1 MAKAPAPMPFSA
13 GGSSGLSFL
22 QQPSDAPPDV
32 RFDGRVAIV
41 TGAGNGLGKEYALM
55 LAARGAKVV
64 VNDLGGGAF
73 GEGAAAAP
81 ADNVVAEIK
90 AAGGEAVA
98 NYESVEFGDKIVQTA
113 LDTWGRID
121 IVINNAGILRDKSL
135 RKMTE
140 DDWTLIYKVHMRG
153 TYTITKAAWPH
164 MNTQKYGRI
173 VNITSAAGLYGNFG
187 QTNYSAMKMGI
198 VGFSLASAREGAS
211 NNIRVNIVAPLAG
224 SRLTETVMKPE
235 HVAALKASYVSPL
248 VGYLACEANDHNGGI
263 FEVGAGWI
271 AQVRWQRSEGVLFDV
286 AKKNFSVEDVHKAF
300 PKINDFESNPGFPRD
315 MTEAL
320 KLALSNAPGSK
331 L

>member
-1 MAKAPAPMPFSA
+1 MPFS
-13 GGSSGLSFL
+13 GGGASGLSFL
-22 QQPSDAPPDV
+22 QQPGDNPAEL
-32 RFDGRVAIV
+32 RYDGRVALV
-41 TGAGNGLGKEYALM
+41 TGAGNGLGKVYALM

-98 NYESVEFGDKIVQTA
+98 NYDSVEFGEKIVQTA

-121 IVINNAGILRDKSL
+121 IIVNNAGILRDKSL
-135 RKMTE
+135 RKMSE
-140 DDWTLIYKVHMRG
+140 EDWTLIYKVHMRG
-153 TYTITKAAWPH
+153 CYTITKAAWPH
-164 MNTQKYGRI
+164 MNTQKYGRV

-211 NNIRVNIVAPLAG
+211 NGIRVNIVAPLAG
-224 SRLTETVMKPE
+224 SRLTETVMTPE
-235 HVAALKASYVSPL
+235 HVAALKADYVAP
-248 VGYLACEANDHNGGI
+248 VIGYLASEANDHNGGI

-271 AQVRWQRSEGVLFDV
+271 SQVRWQRSEGVLFDV
-286 AKKNFSVEDVHKAF
+286 SKKNFSIEDVGNVF
-300 PKINDFESNPGFPRD
+300 PKINDFESNPNFPRD
-315 MTEAL
+315 MTEGL
-320 KLALSNAPGSK
+320 KLALSNAQSK